1 MRPVPVQRQTS
12 LKKNTDRKNRQNE
25 SVRSWEPI
33 NPPTKIEEVLH
44 HPNITKFGSTSQH
57 KKLGTGAWST
67 IAGFVLTV
75 VNYEAAVQALKK
87 RYGKDIAI
95 QRAHVNNLLNMLPV
109 YSDQD
114 IPRLRK
120 LYSLNLPPE
129 QERLR

>member
-1 MRPVPVQRQTS
+1 M
-12 LKKNTDRKNRQNE
+12 
-25 SVRSWEPI
+25 
-33 NPPTKIEEVLH
+33 
-44 HPNITKFGSTSQH
+44 
-57 KKLGTGAWST
+57 
-67 IAGFVLTV
+67 

-95 QRAHVNNLLNMLPV
+95 QRAHVNDLLNMPPV

-120 LYSLNLPPE
+120 HYSLNLPPE